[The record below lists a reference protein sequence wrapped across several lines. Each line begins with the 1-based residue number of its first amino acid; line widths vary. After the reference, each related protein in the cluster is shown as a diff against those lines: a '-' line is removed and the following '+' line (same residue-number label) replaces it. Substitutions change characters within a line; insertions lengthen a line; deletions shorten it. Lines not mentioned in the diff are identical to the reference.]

1 MENSTIP
8 AAATPGSTV
17 ALAHQAEAFDTPLLP
32 HPNRRNSP
40 NTRQASNPHTQPLC
54 SKATMEETK
63 VMDSAVI
70 MTADSTIGRMRLS

>member
-1 MENSTIP
+1 MIP
-8 AAATPGSTV
+8 AAATPGSTI
-17 ALAHQAEAFDTPLLP
+17 ALAHHGSSLRQRFRHAPIAA
-32 HPNRRNSP
+32 HPADARPPIR
-40 NTRQASNPHTQPLC
+40 THTQPLC